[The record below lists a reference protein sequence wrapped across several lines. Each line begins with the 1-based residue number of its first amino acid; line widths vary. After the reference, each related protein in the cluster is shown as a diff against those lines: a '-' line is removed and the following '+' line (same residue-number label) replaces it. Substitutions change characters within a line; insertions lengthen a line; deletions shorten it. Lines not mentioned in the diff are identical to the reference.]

1 VHNKC
6 GGDGFWQRQWADDV
20 RAFQP
25 DAVVVMAGAW
35 DIYDVATDSGTIGPG
50 DPGWTAGYEHDV
62 GVMFDELHATGA
74 PVVAIEPACF
84 GHNELPG
91 TDPEAP
97 ERFDPRRVGAVHR
110 VWVDEAA
117 AHGASFVDLDGMLC
131 PNGSSDASI
140 RPDGA
145 HFGTEGADR
154 TAPVVM
160 SAVHDAIAASRA
172 ASVFGPH
179 AP

>member
-1 VHNKC
+1 
-6 GGDGFWQRQWADDV
+6 
-20 RAFQP
+20 
-25 DAVVVMAGAW
+25 
-35 DIYDVATDSGTIGPG
+35 
-50 DPGWTAGYEHDV
+50 
-62 GVMFDELHATGA
+62 MFDELHATGA
-74 PVVAIEPACF
+74 PVVAIEPPCF

-97 ERFDPRRVGAVHR
+97 ERSDPGRVGAVHR
-110 VWVDEAA
+110 VWIDEAA
-117 AHGASFVDLDGMLC
+117 AHGASFADLDGMLC
-131 PNGSSDASI
+131 PSGSSDASI

-145 HFGTEGADR
+145 HFGTAGADR

-172 ASVFGPH
+172 ASVVGPY